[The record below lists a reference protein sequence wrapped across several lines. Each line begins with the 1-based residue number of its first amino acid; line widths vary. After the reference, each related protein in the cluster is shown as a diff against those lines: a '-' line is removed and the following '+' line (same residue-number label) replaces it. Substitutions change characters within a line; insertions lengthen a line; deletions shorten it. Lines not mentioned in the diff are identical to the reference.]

1 MSANITLRRVTNR
14 NAWNYGLYTTAA
26 PRQTRAERDARRA
39 TMDRLHAGS
48 SQIARMIRFALD
60 DDEKAVYLE
69 LARQLH
75 AELDAL

>member
-1 MSANITLRRVTNR
+1 MIISAKYKSICTSCRGPVTVGQR
-14 NAWNYGLYTTAA
+14 
-26 PRQTRAERDARRA
+26 
-39 TMDRLHAGS
+39 HAGS